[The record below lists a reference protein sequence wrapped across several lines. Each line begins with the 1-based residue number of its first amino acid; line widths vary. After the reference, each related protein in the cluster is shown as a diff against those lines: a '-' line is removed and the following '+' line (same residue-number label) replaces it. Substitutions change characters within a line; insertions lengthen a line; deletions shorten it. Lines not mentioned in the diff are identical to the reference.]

1 MSRTSGMLSIK
12 FSAKDGFGYTI
23 TTESD
28 NSASENVLPQVF
40 HDCKTITVNLIT
52 AYGKRQMH

>member
-1 MSRTSGMLSIK
+1 MSRTSGKLSIK
-12 FSAKDGFGYTI
+12 FSAKDRFGYTI

>member
-1 MSRTSGMLSIK
+1 MSRTTGKLSIT

-40 HDCKTITVNLIT
+40 HDCKTITVILIT
-52 AYGKRQMH
+52 AYGKREMH

>member
-1 MSRTSGMLSIK
+1 MSRTSGMLSVT
-12 FSAKDGFGYTI
+12 FSARDRFGYTI
-23 TTESD
+23 ATESD

-52 AYGKRQMH
+52 AYGKRQMY